1 MFRSMTSAVS
11 TVSGFVAQGHQTMH
25 HGSCSPSKIPYG
37 GFSPVR
43 LQTGIQPQ
51 SSLTGIRVK
60 REARMRRIHATLSVA
75 IVTLSGSCSPRFPR
89 SIYTSCTVP
98 SSCDF
103 PVQRPLAR
111 LRVIVSRWVFAYYG
125 LIRGSRPARCLI
137 SFIQQARALRPPS
150 GWAREL
156 PQFAPRVFPFVPPS
170 VPRQTQRLP
179 MTVPS
184 PLALAFAIFAQARHL
199 LLTHTGYRVS
209 CVTRLQ
215 GSFHTAA
222 RRLVRPSPARAFT
235 SELSP
240 AGSPQR
246 GVGYNYTAYSQFRDR
261 TYTGKTR
268 GPMGCEQ
275 RRQGRRG
282 KLTTKTHREEP
293 PIRQKLADWQ
303 ALK

>member
-1 MFRSMTSAVS
+1 MNPYRSRRVS
-11 TVSGFVAQGHQTMH
+11 S
-25 HGSCSPSKIPYG
+25 SLSKIPYG

-51 SSLTGIRVK
+51 SSLTATRVK
-60 REARMRRIHATLSVA
+60 REARMRRILVTLSVVRAA
-75 IVTLSGSCSPRFPR
+75 ILVACSPSMRDIR
-89 SIYTSCTVP
+89 VSSSATSY
-98 SSCDF
+98 SGY

-111 LRVIVSRWVFAYYG
+111 LRVIVSRRVIAYYG

-137 SFIQQARALRPPS
+137 FFIQQARALCPPS

-199 LLTHTGYRVS
+199 LLTHAGSRVS

-222 RRLVRPSPARAFT
+222 RRLARPSPARAFT

-240 AGSPQR
+240 AGSPQP

-275 RRQGRRG
+275 RAQRHEAN
-282 KLTTKTHREEP
+282 LFIVEP
-293 PIRQKLADWQ
+293 EVVN
-303 ALK
+303 